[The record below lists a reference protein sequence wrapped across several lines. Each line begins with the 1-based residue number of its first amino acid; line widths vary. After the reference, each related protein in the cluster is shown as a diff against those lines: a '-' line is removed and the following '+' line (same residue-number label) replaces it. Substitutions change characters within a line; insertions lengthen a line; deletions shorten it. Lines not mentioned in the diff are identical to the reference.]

1 LPGYE
6 PLACNLAVDSGAYS
20 ALRLYRPYLKKHHLL
35 ELHAPLI
42 DSFGFGLGGEF
53 PEKLGRVSSL
63 RIGSLAVKEPVTSF
77 SDARSGATS
86 GSDYDGTIGGAVLDR
101 FKVIFDYPHQ
111 QIILEPTSSF
121 SSTWRVDT
129 SGLILRASGA
139 HLTTIS
145 VLHVLGNTPAAAAG
159 IKEGDIIMS
168 VDGQDSSRLGLEG
181 MRRLFANSG
190 DYHLQLRSGQQN
202 REIHLRTVA
211 PLF

>member
-1 LPGYE
+1 
-6 PLACNLAVDSGAYS
+6 
-20 ALRLYRPYLKKHHLL
+20 
-35 ELHAPLI
+35 
-42 DSFGFGLGGEF
+42 
-53 PEKLGRVSSL
+53 
-63 RIGSLAVKEPVTSF
+63 
-77 SDARSGATS
+77 
-86 GSDYDGTIGGAVLDR
+86 
-101 FKVIFDYPHQ
+101 
-111 QIILEPTSSF
+111 
-121 SSTWRVDT
+121 VDT